1 MRVSDRGGYDGGL
14 YPAILKE
21 MHGEKS
27 FLLPLAESW
36 TNIVTDEINTSFSDV
51 FLSDMFQVRMSE
63 TRKSFSSHEFQ
74 RAVTNGLTIESS

>member
-36 TNIVTDEINTSFSDV
+36 TNIVIEEINTSFSD
-51 FLSDMFQVRMSE
+51 LFQDQVGMLE

>member
-1 MRVSDRGGYDGGL
+1 MIFSTTKKL

-36 TNIVTDEINTSFSDV
+36 TNNVRDEINTSLSDV
-51 FLSDMFQVRMSE
+51 FLDHVRMSE

>member
-1 MRVSDRGGYDGGL
+1 MCDLGGYDDIFKKL

-36 TNIVTDEINTSFSDV
+36 TNNARDEINTGFSDV
-51 FLSDMFQVRMSE
+51 FLVQVRMPE

>member
-1 MRVSDRGGYDGGL
+1 MTFSTKKL

-36 TNIVTDEINTSFSDV
+36 TNNVIDEINTSLSDV
-51 FLSDMFQVRMSE
+51 FLVQVRMSE

-74 RAVTNGLTIESS
+74 RAVTNGLTIESSY

>member
-1 MRVSDRGGYDGGL
+1 MIFSTTKKL

-51 FLSDMFQVRMSE
+51 FLVQVRMSE